1 MKVCAL
7 SLPQS
12 KRLNRNL
19 QVTIK
24 RRIQTQEPANTNYN
38 YLLHETCLSKEMRTI
53 THQQKEWHPPTTDGS
68 QNNNQDE
75 RLCSLSLSPKIQAI
89 KPKLARACINYS
101 SAVQHLSTFSPQ
113 IKLRDSPRL
122 IILSTL

>member
-38 YLLHETCLSKEMRTI
+38 YLLHETCLSKEMPTI
-53 THQQKEWHPPTTDGS
+53 THQQKERHPPTTDGS

-75 RLCSLSLSPKIQAI
+75 RLCSLSLSFPKSKRLNRNLQEPASIT
-89 KPKLARACINYS
+89 
-101 SAVQHLSTFSPQ
+101 VQPSNIYRHSPH
-113 IKLRDSPRL
+113 K
-122 IILSTL
+122 